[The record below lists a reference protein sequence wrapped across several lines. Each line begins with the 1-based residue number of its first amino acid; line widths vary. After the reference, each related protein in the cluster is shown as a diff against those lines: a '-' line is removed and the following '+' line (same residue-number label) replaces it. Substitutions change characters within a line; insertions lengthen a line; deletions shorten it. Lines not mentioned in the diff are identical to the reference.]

1 MISIK
6 KVLFPTDLSECSNK
20 AYIHAQSFA
29 KKYDA
34 ELIIL
39 HVLVIFEED
48 QSRSSKRL
56 AQLEDFY
63 KESESNADQAMKTIV
78 PDEIKKKLKV
88 SRLLTRGLNA
98 AESILDTA
106 KEQDV
111 DIIIMGTHGMSGL
124 KRFFLG
130 GDTEKVLRF
139 APCPIMTIR
148 ESSDGF
154 KKVEKYN
161 RILLPVDFSLYS
173 EHALRYAFSIAR
185 EHEASLDVIHIV
197 EQHVHPAFYTSG
209 KISVFDIVPDL
220 ASRSNQALEDFVTE
234 HSKYS
239 LPVNYHVLE
248 GAPHDEIIKFAKEH
262 NTDLIVM
269 GTKGLSGF
277 EHLLVGSTTEKV
289 VRKAECPVLSI
300 HHPEKEF
307 ITDNNNNQ

>member
-6 KVLFPTDLSECSNK
+6 KILFPTDLSECSIN
-20 AYIHAQSFA
+20 AFIHAQSLA
-29 KKYDA
+29 RNYNA
-34 ELIIL
+34 ELFIL

-48 QSRSSKRL
+48 PSRSSKRL

-63 KESESNADQAMKTIV
+63 QESESQANQVMKTIV
-78 PDEIKKKLKV
+78 PDEMKTQLKI
-88 SRLLTRGLNA
+88 SRLITRDLTA

-130 GDTEKVLRF
+130 SDTERVLRY

-148 ESSDGF
+148 ESMKRFD
-154 KKVEKYN
+154 KVGKYQ
-161 RILLPVDFSLYS
+161 RILLPVDFSLFS
-173 EHALRYAFSIAR
+173 EHALRYAFSLAK
-185 EHEASLDVIHIV
+185 EHGASLDIIHIV
-197 EQHVHPAFYTSG
+197 EQHIHPAFYTSG

-220 ASRSNQALEDFVTE
+220 TSRSIQALEDFVSE
-234 HSKYS
+234 KSKYS
-239 LPVNYHVLE
+239 LPVDYHVLE
-248 GAPHDEIIKFAKEH
+248 GAPHDEIIKFAGKHE
-262 NTDLIVM
+262 TDLIVM

-289 VRKAECPVLSI
+289 VRKADCPVLSI

-307 ITDNNNNQ
+307 IKGNNDD